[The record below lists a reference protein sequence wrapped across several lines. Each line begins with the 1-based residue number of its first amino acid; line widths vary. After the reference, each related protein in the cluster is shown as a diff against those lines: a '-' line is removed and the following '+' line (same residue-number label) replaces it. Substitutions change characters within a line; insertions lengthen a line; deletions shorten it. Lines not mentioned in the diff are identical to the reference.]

1 METDHSKM
9 KLGKSTPVDDP
20 KTLQLADYIDQNA
33 LPAAPAQYNYGVNIS
48 TWGMMGND
56 KVNICTCAAAGH
68 LIMEWT
74 SANGEMFT
82 PADQDIM
89 KAYAAISGYNPV
101 TGTGDGGAG
110 TLDALNYWRKTG
122 IAGHHIL
129 AYAALTPQN
138 HQHIMQSVYL
148 FGGCYV
154 GLSLPLS
161 AQNQAVWAIP
171 AAGTSA
177 SSAKGSWG
185 GHVVPVIGYDA
196 NGLTIVTWGI
206 TKTMTWEFWNA
217 YCDESYAIIST
228 DFAAND
234 TAPNGFNLASL
245 KQDLQ
250 KITTA

>member
-20 KTLQLADYIDQNA
+20 KTLQLADYIDQNV
-33 LPAAPAQYNYGVNIS
+33 LPAAPAQYSYGGNIS
-48 TWGMMGND
+48 AWGMMVND
-56 KVNICTCAAAGH
+56 KINICTCAAAGH

-74 SANGEMFT
+74 NANGAMFT
-82 PADQDIM
+82 PADQDII

-101 TGTGDGGAG
+101 SGTGDGGAG
-110 TLDALNYWRKTG
+110 AKDALNYWRKTG
-122 IAGHHIL
+122 IAGHQIL

-138 HQHIMQSVYL
+138 HQQIMQSVYL

-171 AAGTSA
+171 PAGTQTNST
-177 SSAKGSWG
+177 KGSWG
-185 GHVVPVIGYDA
+185 GHVVPVIGYSADD
-196 NGLTIVTWGI
+196 LTVVTWGI
-206 TKTMTWEFWNA
+206 TKTMTWDFWNA
-217 YCDESYAIIST
+217 YCDESYAIISA
-228 DFAAND
+228 DFAANN
-234 TAPNGFNLASL
+234 TAPNGFKLASL

-250 KITTA
+250 KITNG